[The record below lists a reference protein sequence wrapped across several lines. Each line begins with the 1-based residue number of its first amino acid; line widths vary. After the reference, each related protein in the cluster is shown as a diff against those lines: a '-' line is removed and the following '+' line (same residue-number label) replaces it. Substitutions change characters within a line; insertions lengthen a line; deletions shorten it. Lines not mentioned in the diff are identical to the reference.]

1 MAATTAQ
8 QSLEVFTNGT
18 KAWFTD
24 EKEGWVSA
32 TLTSKSVDGDK
43 IKLLFRDDNDD
54 KVSFGWWAISFVPAN
69 IEDVWISRW
78 RPNDPASTP
87 QSALLI
93 PALFR
98 RMSKYVQHLKQVKL
112 PFLQSL
118 RTDAGTIYLDF
129 WIATY

>member
-8 QSLEVFTNGT
+8 QSLEVFTKGT

-54 KVSFGWWAISFVPAN
+54 KVSFG
-69 IEDVWISRW
+69 
-78 RPNDPASTP
+78 
-87 QSALLI
+87 
-93 PALFR
+93 
-98 RMSKYVQHLKQVKL
+98 
-112 PFLQSL
+112 
-118 RTDAGTIYLDF
+118 
-129 WIATY
+129 